1 MKIYKCTSSQHNW
14 YVTDR
19 KPTICPCCGKREVRP
34 SIFGIP
40 TEEVF
45 KSSKWHIAGCIPDFP
60 EHRTWGCKNCDAA
73 FWKDTARNKA
83 ALGGL
88 LPWEWPKD

>member
-34 SIFGIP
+34 SIFGMP

-45 KSSKWHIAGCIPDFP
+45 KSGKWHIAGCMPDFP
-60 EHRTWGCKNCDAA
+60 KHRTWGCKIVMPL
-73 FWKDTARNKA
+73 FGKIQQEIKQH
-83 ALGGL
+83 LVV
-88 LPWEWPKD
+88 

>member
-34 SIFGIP
+34 SIFGMP

-45 KSSKWHIAGCIPDFP
+45 KSGKWHIAGCMPDFLNI
-60 EHRTWGCKNCDAA
+60 G
-73 FWKDTARNKA
+73 
-83 ALGGL
+83 LGSVKIVMPLFGKIQQEIKL
-88 LPWEWPKD
+88 HFEVQ